1 MVENPQK
8 TLDNM
13 IQFGSYINT
22 NFKHFPVRALEGIQN
37 FFGYNTMVY
46 TILNLK
52 PDGEVY
58 ISDIFSSQFT
68 EERLNAYRE
77 YYFRSDP
84 FITQIQNCIK
94 KLDVE
99 NPQYAWHIRDL
110 YSEKDFYESEYCN
123 HLSETGLRY
132 QVVLTGPKYREFPT
146 HVISVFKSV
155 QEGDFTQEELEILNM
170 AGSIFNYSLGHYLKE
185 MDHQLL
191 ITALKRSEEKR
202 TTDLVKCGYCVF
214 SNLTMPEETPGFSK
228 YKRILFPKKTAR
240 DILRELTDG
249 QDPMEVLQA
258 EPKTIY
264 KTCEAGVFWIRV
276 WKDSAEVSL
285 DKYISSFIIVEICR
299 QPECAATE
307 QPQSQAEQLKEKLAE
322 YSFTAREMD
331 VLCLLKRGYTN
342 QRIADTLYLSLPTV
356 KAYTGKIFKKL
367 GVSGRSAAISK
378 LYSELQE
385 GT

>member
-1 MVENPQK
+1 M
-8 TLDNM
+8 
-13 IQFGSYINT
+13 
-22 NFKHFPVRALEGIQN
+22 
-37 FFGYNTMVY
+37 
-46 TILNLK
+46 
-52 PDGEVY
+52 
-58 ISDIFSSQFT
+58 
-68 EERLNAYRE
+68 
-77 YYFRSDP
+77 
-84 FITQIQNCIK
+84 
-94 KLDVE
+94 E

-155 QEGDFTQEELEILNM
+155 QEGDFTQEELEVLNM

-202 TTDLVKCGYCVF
+202 TADLVKCGYCVF

-249 QDPMEVLQA
+249 QDPMEALQA

-299 QPECAATE
+299 QPEYAATE

-331 VLCLLKRGYTN
+331 VLCLLKQGYTN

>member
-22 NFKHFPVRALEGIQN
+22 NFKHFPVRALEGIQS

-110 YSEKDFYESEYCN
+110 YSEKDFYESEYCS

-146 HVISVFKSV
+146 HVISLFKSA
-155 QEGDFTQEELEILNM
+155 QEGDFTQDELEILNM
-170 AGSIFNYSLGHYLKE
+170 AGSIFTYSLGHYLKE

-191 ITALKRSEEKR
+191 ITALKRSEEKQAA
-202 TTDLVKCGYCVF
+202 DLVKCGYCVF

-249 QDPMEVLQA
+249 QDPMEALQA

-264 KTCEAGVFWIRV
+264 KTCEAGVFRIRV

-299 QPECAATE
+299 QPEGMFQAR
-307 QPQSQAEQLKEKLAE
+307 PQSQAEQMEEKLMG

-331 VLCLLKRGYTN
+331 VLRLLKQGYTN
-342 QRIADTLYLSLPTV
+342 QQIADTLYLSLPTV

-385 GT
+385 GM